1 MNISEKIKY
10 VGVLDLITDLF
21 DGQYLIPDGIS
32 YNSYVILDES
42 CAVIDSV
49 DARFSEEWLENVRQ
63 ALAGRTPD
71 YLVVQHMEPDH
82 SGSIENFLNEYP
94 TARLV
99 ASDKAFGMIKSF
111 FGKDYRGV
119 GIAVK
124 DGDTLPLGTHTLR
137 FIGAPMVH
145 WPEVIL
151 SFEESEGVLFSADAF
166 GRFGKPDAKAEW
178 DTEARRYYIG
188 IVGKY
193 GVPVQTLLKK
203 VAALDIKTIA
213 PLHGPGLKEDLS
225 RYISLYDT
233 WSGYRPEREG
243 AVIAYASI
251 YGNTRAAA
259 EELEG
264 ELKKRG
270 VETVI
275 YDLARCDKSKAIA
288 DAFRYDT
295 LVLASATYNAGVF
308 PPMREFISGLTE
320 RAYSSRRVALIEN
333 GSWAPSAAKVMRSM
347 LEGQKDITFFDTSVK
362 ITSALSEESRAS
374 IIDLANEIC
383 K

>member
-10 VGVLDLITDLF
+10 VGVLDLVTDLF
-21 DGQYLIPDGIS
+21 EGQYLVPNGIS
-32 YNSYVILDES
+32 YNSYVILDEK

-49 DARFSEEWLENVRQ
+49 DARFSGEWLKNVEE

-82 SGSIENFLNEYP
+82 SGSIEDFLKVYP

-111 FGKDYRGV
+111 FGKDCRGD
-119 GIAVK
+119 GITVK
-124 DGDTLPLGTHTLR
+124 DGDTLSLGTHTLK

-166 GRFGKPDAKAEW
+166 GRFGKPDEKAEW
-178 DTEARRYYIG
+178 DDEARRYYIG

-203 VAALDIKTIA
+203 AAALDIKTIA
-213 PLHGPGLKEDLS
+213 PLHGPVLKENLGH
-225 RYISLYDT
+225 YISLYNT
-233 WSGYRPEREG
+233 WSGYRAESPG

-259 EELEG
+259 EELER
-264 ELKKRG
+264 ELKARG
-270 VETVI
+270 IETVI
-275 YDLARCDKSKAIA
+275 YDLSRCDKSKAIA

-308 PPMREFISGLTE
+308 PPMREFLSGLTE
-320 RAYSSRRVALIEN
+320 RGYSSRRVAIIEN
-333 GSWAPSAAKVMRSM
+333 GSWAPAAAKVMRSM
-347 LEGQKDITFFDTSVK
+347 LECQKDITFFDTEVK
-362 ITSALSEESRAS
+362 ITSALNDDSRAS
-374 IIDLANEIC
+374 IINLANEIY